1 MTKQLTWL
9 EAGEGFRLDDVPE
22 AGEGFRLDD
31 VQKRAAASSIGKVLI
46 ARGFTVAHIGGGGLA
61 WEKND
66 HAADRYVYITSGDA
80 DIGDDLTADQVET
93 TPLCAGV
100 FNGDA
105 DEIAFNNDL
114 IGATAAADWC
124 DRALAGPG
132 R

>member
-1 MTKQLTWL
+1 
-9 EAGEGFRLDDVPE
+9 
-22 AGEGFRLDD
+22 
-31 VQKRAAASSIGKVLI
+31 
-46 ARGFTVAHIGGGGLA
+46 
-61 WEKND
+61 
-66 HAADRYVYITSGDA
+66 
-80 DIGDDLTADQVET
+80 
-93 TPLCAGV
+93 V